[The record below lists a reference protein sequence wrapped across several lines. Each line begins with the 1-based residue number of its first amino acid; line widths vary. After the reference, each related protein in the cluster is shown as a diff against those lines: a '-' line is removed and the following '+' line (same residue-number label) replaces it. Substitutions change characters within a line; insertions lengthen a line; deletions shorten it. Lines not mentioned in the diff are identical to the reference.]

1 MKIIGN
7 LYENIFE
14 NVLLPLYPKNLNLR
28 NIFWC
33 SFLTIKLF
41 IAMCFLPLIYDLNK
55 GRP

>member
-14 NVLLPLYPKNLNLR
+14 NVLLPLYPKNLNLT

-55 GRP
+55 